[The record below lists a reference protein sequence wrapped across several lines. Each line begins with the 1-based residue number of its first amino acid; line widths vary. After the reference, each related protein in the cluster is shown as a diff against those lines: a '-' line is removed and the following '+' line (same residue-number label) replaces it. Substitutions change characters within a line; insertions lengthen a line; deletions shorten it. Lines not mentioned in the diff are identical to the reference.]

1 MRRYS
6 GIFRLI
12 TIVFGVLLFT
22 GTVLA
27 AAQKQYYSDRA
38 QSTPPNIPTIIRSP
52 SPTRPAYCVPLPG
65 VPQPLGSP
73 SATPDPFGAV
83 ISTTSPRLGLGPSV
97 TPRVYAHTIDLSP
110 GIPLRDKWEIIV
122 FRCDGTFEQFLGGPE
137 VNIFQFLDL
146 QAGDVILNTIPPA
159 SLMGN
164 EPPEPPDETTTP
176 SGTSIPYPPP
186 IPTSVKTPT
195 MLVYPAPVTLTPE
208 SVEP

>member
-6 GIFRLI
+6 NIFRFI
-12 TIVFGVLLFT
+12 AIVFGMVLFT
-22 GTVLA
+22 GTALA
-27 AAQKQYYSDRA
+27 AAQKQYQSDRA
-38 QSTPPNIPTIIRSP
+38 QSTPPNFPTIIRSP

-65 VPQPLGSP
+65 VPQPLGS
-73 SATPDPFGAV
+73 SSSTPDPFGSV
-83 ISTTSPRLGLGPSV
+83 ILTTSPRQSFAPSV
-97 TPRVYAHTIDLSP
+97 TPRVYAHIFDLSP
-110 GIPLRDKWEIIV
+110 EIPLREKWEVIV

-137 VNIFQFLDL
+137 IDFYQILDL

-176 SGTSIPYPPP
+176 LGTSIPYPPP

-195 MLVYPAPVTLTPE
+195 LLVYPAPVTLSPE
-208 SVEP
+208 NIEP